1 VDFIDIKEY
10 QTEREFKADKKKHYS
25 TFNLIKYGWIFKNP
39 KRIEPIPANG
49 TLGIWYWEI

>member
-1 VDFIDIKEY
+1 MDFIDIKEY